1 MRPVASVVHLDL
13 RGHLL
18 VDPLLYLDLVRRQ
31 VAPVAAPGST
41 PREDGVEKDAT
52 HVEAATAGAHG
63 EEHCHGGLGLLHLRR
78 VVLLFVISLLF
89 LFIILDLIQLL
100 GCKVLIIFSQLIA

>member
-18 VDPLLYLDLVRRQ
+18 VHPLLCLDLVRRR
-31 VAPVAAPGST
+31 VAPVTAPGSA
-41 PREDGVEKDAT
+41 PREDSVEKDAT

-63 EEHCHGGLGLLHLRR
+63 EEHGHGGLGLLHFRCVR
-78 VVLLFVISLLF
+78 LLFVISA
-89 LFIILDLIQLL
+89 FIFVILYFIGLH
-100 GCKVLIIFSQLIA
+100 GF